1 MGSRAHWY
9 YADGG
14 KLEVSQEN
22 STKVMLSSEG

>member
-9 YADGG
+9 YVDGE

-22 STKVMLSSEG
+22 STKVTLSSK